1 MRAEDQGKRVSGSGF
16 VSLIYNAAL
25 LLVLV
30 FLYDLLARYFRRRS
44 LAFRLLTGLVLGL
57 ISIAVMVTA
66 WRLPS
71 GVIFDTRSVALSM
84 GTLFYGTIPGALGGA
99 IAAAYRVIHGGSGTV
114 MGVSVIAMSVVVGAV
129 WRRWRRVAQRDP
141 GVLELYLFGLTVHV
155 CMLLLTAALPDPLA
169 TLQDIAIP
177 VIVIFPLASVLI
189 GLLMIDMRRRRLF
202 ESALRESERR
212 FIAFAEHMPGRLW
225 IRDHGL
231 RYLYVNPRLAADLG
245 RTEDQ
250 LVGRTPEE
258 LWGPEMAAV
267 GRDMCLRALDG
278 EVVDVTERWP
288 DEPGGDHYR
297 SLVFALPSE
306 DGAAEMLGGLMY
318 DITAEH
324 KAKGELSRHAERLS
338 RTLEGAVLA
347 VSQIVE
353 MRDPYTAGHERR
365 VAQLAVEIAAAMGAS
380 EEELDGLRL
389 AALIH
394 DVGKVAVPSEILSR
408 PGRLSE
414 IEFTLIKEH
423 AQAGYDILRAIE
435 FEQPIAQIVLQHHE
449 RLDGSGYPSGMR
461 GDEILLQSR
470 AIAVADVYEAMTS
483 HRPYRPALPREAAFA
498 ELSEGAGVRYDAQAV
513 DACLRLIENGFVF
526 STQD

>member
-1 MRAEDQGKRVSGSGF
+1 MSGSGF

-30 FLYDLLARYFRRRS
+30 FLYDVMARYFRRRS
-44 LAFRLLTGLVLGL
+44 PAFKLLTGLVLGL

-84 GTLFYGTIPGALGGA
+84 GTLFYGTVPGALGGA
-99 IAAAYRVIHGGSGTV
+99 VAAAYRLNQGGSGAV
-114 MGVSVIAMSVVVGAV
+114 MGVSVIAMSVFVGAA

-141 GVLELYLFGLTVHV
+141 SALELYLFGLTVHV
-155 CMLLLTAALPDPLA
+155 CMLLLTITLPDPLA
-169 TLQDIAIP
+169 TLKDIAIP

-189 GLLMIDMRRRRLF
+189 GLLMIDMRRRRTA
-202 ESALRESERR
+202 ESALRESEQR
-212 FIAFAEHMPGRLW
+212 FTAFAEHMPGRLW

-231 RYLYVNPRLAADLG
+231 RYLYVNARLAADLG
-245 RTEDQ
+245 RTEDE
-250 LVGRTPEE
+250 LVGRTPDE
-258 LWGPEMAAV
+258 LWEPEMATV
-267 GRDMCLRALDG
+267 SRDMCLRALSG

-288 DEPGGDHYR
+288 DEPGGDYYR
-297 SLVFALPSE
+297 SLVFAVPSG

-324 KAKGELSRHAERLS
+324 NAREELSRHAERLN

-347 VSQIVE
+347 MSQIVE

-365 VAQLAVEIAAAMGAS
+365 VAQLAVEIASAMGAS
-380 EEELDGLRL
+380 GDELDGLRL

-394 DVGKVAVPSEILSR
+394 DVGKISVPAEILSK
-408 PGRLSE
+408 PGRLSVD
-414 IEFTLIKEH
+414 EFNLIKEH
-423 AQAGYDILRAIE
+423 AQAGHTILRAID

-449 RLDGSGYPSGMR
+449 RLDGSGYPNGVR
-461 GDEILLQSR
+461 GDKLLLQSR

-483 HRPYRPALPREAAFA
+483 HRPYRPALPKEAAFA
-498 ELSEGAGVRYDAQAV
+498 ELSEGAGVRYDARAV
-513 DACLRLIENGFVF
+513 DACLQLIEDGFAF
-526 STQD
+526 STQQ